1 MDAHVPYQV
10 DLTTCDK
17 EPIHIPGRIQPHGM
31 LIVLSDPDLTIVQ
44 ISTNSDEYAHRPAR
58 ELLGQPLSALLL
70 QTHVDEL
77 RYLLANEDVH
87 DNPIYVWTLP
97 LLDGGPL
104 FDGVVHE
111 RQGVIVLE
119 LEVVRPPAAA
129 PKDFYRLV
137 KTMIGR
143 IQRAPTFEDFCQTTA
158 NEVRALTGFD
168 RVMVYQFDEDG
179 HGSVIA
185 EAKSN
190 ALDPF
195 LGLHYPASDIPRQAR
210 VLYTLNWLRLIPDIS
225 YFAVDIVPTL
235 RPDTGAPIDLSYA
248 HLRSVS
254 PIHVE
259 YLQNMG
265 VGASMSISL
274 VKDGELWGLIAC
286 HHNAPRHIP
295 YEVRTACEFL
305 AQAVSLQL
313 SAKQTSVEYE
323 YRLRLN
329 SVGADLI
336 ERLALADSWHEALR
350 HGEPSI
356 MDLIDAGGVA
366 ICTEG
371 NCTLFGSTPT
381 VEDIQQLTEWLVRQ
395 PEQEIIVTDSLARDY
410 PPLAHCNSTA
420 SGIMALPITPEL
432 GEYIIWFRPEVLQAV
447 NWAGEPTKAVEVT
460 EGGMRLSPRK
470 SFESWKETVR
480 LRSLPWKPVEREA
493 ALNLRNAVVAMILRR
508 ANELEQLNRELSRS
522 NEELDEFAYIASH
535 DLKEPLRGIHNYAHF
550 LLEDYVDKLDDAGQ
564 EQLQTIVRLTRRM
577 DTLLNLLLHY
587 SRVGR
592 ADLGIQRVSLDD
604 VLRGSVEMLR
614 VSIQET
620 QTEIRVPRPLPVVLC
635 DQVRVGEVFANL
647 IANAIKYNNKAEKW
661 IEIGYLDEPAPS
673 DRISSVAEAGKRY
686 VTCYVR
692 DNGIGI
698 APNHYETI
706 FRMFKRLHGR
716 DKFGGGT
723 GVGLA
728 LVKRIIERHGGTV
741 WIDSTPGEGTTFY
754 FTLPE

>member
-1 MDAHVPYQV
+1 MDSQSYQV
-10 DLTTCDK
+10 DLATCDK
-17 EPIHIPGRIQPHGM
+17 EPIHIPGRIQPHG
-31 LIVLSDPDLTIVQ
+31 LLVVLSDPDLAIVQ
-44 ISTNSDEYAHRPAR
+44 ISNNTDEYVHRAAL
-58 ELLGQPLSALLL
+58 EFLSQPLSALLP
-70 QTHVDEL
+70 QPHVDEL
-77 RYLLANEDVH
+77 RNLLVAEDVV
-87 DNPIYVWTLP
+87 DNPMYVWTLP
-97 LLDGGPL
+97 LIDGGPL
-104 FDGVVHE
+104 FDGMVHR

-119 LEVVRPPAAA
+119 LEVARPPAEA

-158 NEVRALTGFD
+158 HEVRMLTGFD

-185 EAKSN
+185 EAKID

-195 LGLHYPASDIPRQAR
+195 LGLHYPASDIPKQAR

-225 YFAVDIVPTL
+225 YVAADIVPTL

-286 HHNAPRHIP
+286 HHNSPKHIP

-313 SAKQTSVEYE
+313 SAQQTTVEYE
-323 YRLRLN
+323 YRMRLR
-329 SVGADLI
+329 SVGAALV
-336 ERLALADSWHEALR
+336 ERMALADSWHEALS

-356 MDLIDAGGVA
+356 LSLIDAGGVA
-366 ICTEG
+366 ICAEG
-371 NCTLFGSTPT
+371 SCTLLGSTPIEQD
-381 VEDIQQLTEWLVRQ
+381 VQQLTEWLAQQ
-395 PEQEIIVTDSLARDY
+395 PDQEIIMTDSLARDC
-410 PPLAHCNSTA
+410 PPLAHCKDTA
-420 SGIMALPITPEL
+420 SGIMALPIAPEL
-432 GEYIIWFRPEVLQAV
+432 GEYIIWFRPEVLQSV
-447 NWAGEPTKAVEVT
+447 NWAGEPIKAVEVT
-460 EGGMRLSPRK
+460 EGGTRLSPRK
-470 SFESWKETVR
+470 SFEAWKETVR
-480 LRSLPWKPVEREA
+480 FHSLPWQPVEREA
-493 ALNLRNAVVAMILRR
+493 ALNLRNAVIGMILRR
-508 ANELEQLNRELSRS
+508 AKELAQLNRELSRS
-522 NEELDEFAYIASH
+522 NEALDEFAYITSH

-550 LLEDYVDKLDDAGQ
+550 LLEDYTDTLDDAGQ

-577 DTLLNLLLHY
+577 DTLLNSLLHY

-592 ADLGIQRVSLDD
+592 TELGMQRVSLDT
-604 VLRGSVEMLR
+604 VVRESIEMLH
-614 VSIQET
+614 VKIEET
-620 QTEIRVPRPLPVVLC
+620 RTDIRIPRPLPVVLC
-635 DQVRVGEVFANL
+635 DRVRVGEVFANL
-647 IANAIKYNNKAEKW
+647 IANAIKYNDKAEKW
-661 IEIGYLDEPAPS
+661 VEIGYLDEPAPTE
-673 DRISSVAEAGKRY
+673 RVGSSVEAGMHY

-698 APNHYETI
+698 TNNHHDAI
-706 FRMFKRLHGR
+706 FRMFTRLHGH
-716 DKFGGGT
+716 DTFGEGT

-728 LVKRIIERHGGTV
+728 IVKRIIERHGGTIWV
-741 WIDSTPGEGTTFY
+741 DSLPDEGTTFY
-754 FTLPE
+754 FTFSE